1 MLCLNNFIIV
11 GIANNSID
19 LANKISNISLKM
31 QEFLFDK
38 NRILVGFQSE
48 KYIASNANS
57 LLLMHGIFPDETPS
71 SLLSKSINNFAD
83 FSKEYRYQGVIALI
97 NSKEKIIRVLGD
109 PAGTRSIFYFV
120 VPDVFIVT
128 TDMKLLKLI
137 TQVLDIQLEQ
147 EILTLYEIVTIG
159 YIVSRKTIF
168 KNVNRLLPGETLTIQ
183 MNGGFFEYRVN
194 RYWDMIPISSYDSRE
209 VVTKLLKS
217 LINSLNSYCKEA
229 TGTEIAM
236 PISGG
241 IDSSLLLLIT
251 ILKAEK
257 CGRIRAIHV
266 SLENYNELLLSKYVT
281 VRAGTSLDVHVI
293 SLSQIKEKYIQ
304 MLSDLLKIIG
314 YPREG
319 DASLPYLAL
328 AQIIRERG
336 IRFSIGGD
344 DAVSI
349 YGGYD
354 YYKFYAAQLLLE
366 KRIPTLLKLI
376 KILRKYNY
384 SHEKSYSIVLRILL
398 QLILRFYPI
407 RYQYFKLRLH
417 RLPSIRNK
425 RLTSLLAQYL
435 AELSSVLYEAP
446 AHNYYHEVLRK
457 ILIHKA
463 SHLVHTRVKA
473 EEFQGI
479 VTFLPYSLREI
490 IELIMQKP
498 PEYFFFPI
506 GSKSLPRLILKYLG
520 MPPAIY
526 LQSKSGFDITTHI
539 LRDPKILSYMLNYI
553 NRCWVSKYIKID
565 KLNALQ
571 IHNLFNICIAVNS

>member
-19 LANKISNISLKM
+19 LANKISNIGLKM

-48 KYIASNANS
+48 KCIASNANS

-183 MNGGFFEYRVN
+183 VNGGFFEYRVS

-257 CGRIRAIHV
+257 RGRIRAIHV
-266 SLENYNELLLSKYVT
+266 NLENYNELLLSKYVT

-293 SLSQIKEKYIQ
+293 PLSQTKENYIQ

-328 AQIIRERG
+328 AQIIRKGG

-344 DAVSI
+344 DADSI

-354 YYKFYAAQLLLE
+354 YYKFYATQLLLE

-384 SHEKSYSIVLRILL
+384 SHEKLYFIVLRILL
-398 QLILRFYPI
+398 QLILRFYSI

-417 RLPSIRNK
+417 RHSSIGNK
-425 RLTSLLAQYL
+425 RLVSLIAQYL

-446 AHNYYHEVLRK
+446 AHNYYREVLGK
-457 ILIHKA
+457 MLIHKA

-479 VTFLPYSLREI
+479 VTFLPNSLREI
-490 IELIMQKP
+490 IELIMQTP

-520 MPPAIY
+520 MPPVIY

-539 LRDPKILSYMLNYI
+539 LRDPKILPYMVNYI
-553 NRCWVSKYIKID
+553 NRCWVSKYIKIA

>member
-11 GIANNSID
+11 GIANNSIN
-19 LANKISNISLKM
+19 LANKISNIGLKM

-48 KYIASNANS
+48 KCIASDANS
-57 LLLMHGIFPDETPS
+57 LLLMHGIFPDKTPP
-71 SLLSKSINNFAD
+71 SLLSRSINNFAD

-109 PAGTRSIFYFV
+109 PAGTRSILYFV

-147 EILTLYEIVTIG
+147 EILALYEIVTIG
-159 YIVSRKTIF
+159 YIVSRKTIL
-168 KNVNRLLPGETLTIQ
+168 KNVNRLLPDETLTIQ
-183 MNGGFFEYRVN
+183 MNGGFFEYRVS
-194 RYWDMIPISSYDSRE
+194 RYWDMISISSYDSRE
-209 VVTKLLKS
+209 VVTNLLKS

-229 TGTEIAM
+229 TGAEIAM

-241 IDSSLLLLIT
+241 IDSSLLLLM
-251 ILKAEK
+251 ILKPEK
-257 CGRIRAIHV
+257 CDRIRAIHV
-266 SLENYNELLLSKYVT
+266 NLENHNELLLSKYVT
-281 VRAGTSLDVHVI
+281 VRAGASLDVHVI
-293 SLSQIKEKYIQ
+293 PLSQTKENYIQ

-319 DASLPYLAL
+319 DASLPYLIL
-328 AQIIRERG
+328 AQIIKERG

-344 DAVSI
+344 DADSI

-354 YYKFYAAQLLLE
+354 YYKFYATQLLLE

-384 SHEKSYSIVLRILL
+384 SHEKSYSIIFHILL

-417 RLPSIRNK
+417 RFSSIRNK
-425 RLTSLLAQYL
+425 RHTSLLAQYL
-435 AELSSVLYEAP
+435 AELSSALYEAP
-446 AHNYYHEVLRK
+446 AHNYYREVLRK
-457 ILIHKA
+457 MLIHRA

-479 VTFLPYSLREI
+479 VAFLPNSLREI
-490 IELIMQKP
+490 IELIMQMP

-539 LRDPKILSYMLNYI
+539 LRDPKILSYMVNYI
-553 NRCWVSKYIKID
+553 NRCWVSKYIKIA
-565 KLNALQ
+565 KLNTLQ
-571 IHNLFNICIAVNS
+571 IHNLFNICITVNS